1 MDALN
6 RRPSAR
12 RARGTSMVE
21 MTFVLPVLLV
31 LLFGVAE
38 FSLVFH
44 DYLAAMNAARAGVR
58 AATLTKLNCQ
68 NAQLEQDGRKT
79 AEAMLDNSAVK
90 GARTITFEHSAPSAQ
105 GLCAKGYVQMKIRV
119 QSDHKL
125 LTAFF
130 ADPTFFPPIE
140 FTASAGAMSEN
151 GF

>member
-6 RRPSAR
+6 RRLSAR

-21 MTFVLPVLLV
+21 MAFVMPVLLV
-31 LLFGVAE
+31 LMFGLAD

-58 AATLTKLNCQ
+58 AATLTKIDCKS
-68 NAQLEQDGRKT
+68 AELEKDGRDT
-79 AEAMLDNSAVK
+79 ATAMLANSAVK
-90 GARTITFEHSAPSAQ
+90 GAITQTFTHSDPSAK
-105 GLCAKGYVQMKIRV
+105 GLCAKGYVQMEIHVKSEHR
-119 QSDHKL
+119 L
-125 LTAFF
+125 LAGFF
-130 ADPTFFPPIE
+130 GDPTFFPAIE

>member
-6 RRPSAR
+6 RRRSAR
-12 RARGTSMVE
+12 HERGTSMVE
-21 MTFVLPVLLV
+21 MVFVMPVLLL
-31 LLFGVAE
+31 LLFGLAD

-68 NAQLEQDGRKT
+68 STTLEQEGHDRAK
-79 AEAMLDNSAVK
+79 ELLDRNAVK
-90 GARTITFEHSAPSAQ
+90 EVTSITFTHAAPSQ
-105 GLCAKGYVQMKIRV
+105 KGLCMPGYVTLDIHVKSR
-119 QSDHKL
+119 HRL
-125 LTAFF
+125 LEGFF
-130 ADPTFFPPIE
+130 GDPTFFPRIE